1 MTTGHHVQWLPLGV
15 AALLAVMSFWLN
27 QLVHTERPFDTA
39 GFTHDPDYIVEH
51 LTAYGFDLD
60 GNPRHRLDT
69 VRMTHYMD
77 DDTTAL
83 EQPRYSQI
91 TPGKA
96 PLEVR
101 AKRGLIIG
109 QGEVVHFLDDARATR
124 QATAD
129 QPAMTLDGEHFRVLP
144 DAHIL
149 TSDKPVVLRQGLSV
163 MHGGSLYADDHVLNL
178 TGGVTGR
185 YEKAN

>member
-1 MTTGHHVQWLPLGV
+1 MTTGHHAQWLPLAI
-15 AALLAVMSFWLN
+15 AALLAAISFWLN
-27 QLVHTERPFDTA
+27 QLVSTERPFDTA

-51 LTAYGFDLD
+51 FTAQGFDLD
-60 GNPRHRLDT
+60 GNPHHRLEA

-77 DDTTAL
+77 DDTTVL
-83 EQPRYSQI
+83 EMPHFTQTS
-91 TPGKA
+91 PGKV

-101 AKRGLIIG
+101 SKRGLIIG

-129 QPAMTLDGEHFRVLP
+129 RPAMTLDGEHLRVLP

-149 TSDKPVVLRQGLSV
+149 TSDKPVVIRQGLSV
-163 MHGGSLYADDHVLNL
+163 MHGGNLYADDHVLNL
-178 TGGVTGR
+178 QGGVTGH
-185 YEKAN
+185 YEKSN